1 MRVFRYLVLLLLV
14 SMVLL
19 SVGVGAIAQTG
30 SHTIGFLTDF
40 DTKDDAVGICRA
52 VMHGVAPTATIIDIT
67 HQVTPYD
74 ISEGARFLAGSA
86 PYFAKDTV
94 FVAVIDPGVGTA
106 RKAIIVKSKV
116 GQYFVLPDN
125 GLITGIAERD
135 GLEAARE
142 ITSSEWMIGAKL
154 SSTFHG
160 RDIFSPAAAHL
171 ARGDD
176 WTTAGPEISVT
187 QLVRRQGTVAKL
199 DEKGLHAEVIGTDG
213 PYGNLVLN
221 VPQSL
226 FAKLGYSRGDSVP
239 LTLNGKAY
247 RMPFVRTFDDVP
259 LGKDL
264 LYIDSRDRLGIAIN
278 QGNFAERNHI
288 DKHTVLEI
296 PYKH

>member
-1 MRVFRYLVLLLLV
+1 MKLSRISQLLAAASFSALVAAQAHAASALVL
-14 SMVLL
+14 
-19 SVGVGAIAQTG
+19 Q
-30 SHTIGFLTDF
+30 TDF
-40 DTKDDAVGICRA
+40 GTSDGAVSA
-52 VMHGVAPTATIIDIT
+52 MHGVAYGVDPRLTVADLT
-67 HQVTPYD
+67 HNIPDYD
-74 ISEGARFLAGSA
+74 IWVGGYRLFQTANYWPEG
-86 PYFAKDTV
+86 TV
-94 FVAVIDPGVGTA
+94 FVSVIDPGVGTA

-142 ITSSEWMIGAKL
+142 ITSPEWMIGVKL

-176 WTTAGPEISVT
+176 WSTAGPAIPVT
-187 QLVRRQGTVAKL
+187 QLVRLKGTVAKV

-221 VPQSL
+221 VPQTL
-226 FAKLGYSRGDSVP
+226 FAKLGYSHGDAVA

-247 RMPFVRTFDDVP
+247 RIPFVRTFDDVP
-259 LGKDL
+259 IGKEL
-264 LYIDSRDRLGIAIN
+264 LYIDSRDRLSIAIN

-288 DKHTVLEI
+288 ERHMVLEI
-296 PYKH
+296 PHKH